1 MGDQICEF
9 LGAWV
14 ARYVG
19 PDYYFAFY
27 RSSPGT
33 EAKIPETLK
42 SESKVVDDVIQA
54 MEAWNADVTWFIF
67 QQERARVRDAAG
79 MGRAGVASLQKR
91 NDIEARPLSLLEGRL
106 KFAEVVF

>member
-9 LGAWV
+9 LGAWI
-14 ARYVG
+14 ARYAG

-27 RSSPGT
+27 HSSS

-42 SESKVVDDVIQA
+42 IESKAVDDAIRA
-54 MEAWNADVTWFIF
+54 METWNADMTWFIF

-79 MGRAGVASLQKR
+79 MGKVGVASLQKR
-91 NDIEARPLSLLEGRL
+91 NDVGTGSLSLLEGRL
-106 KFAEVVF
+106 KFVEVVF